1 MHKSIPEVVSDAI
14 APLIA
19 GGEIDSYETSV
30 DGFRL
35 LADCDRTSLGVEAL
49 ERRIVTAAK
58 RMSKKAE
65 QHISQMGLPLFGDV
79 PLAVPVG
86 TDGKKIKAIM
96 SLTKEEAEW
105 VISVRDK
112 QIVADTKS
120 ARALKRLFK
129 QAEPALEAN
138 PNATWAQCLMAAND
152 NATRKQVAA

>member
-14 APLIA
+14 APLLA
-19 GGEIDSYETSV
+19 GGEIDSYETSLG
-30 DGFRL
+30 GFRL
-35 LADCDRTSLGVEAL
+35 LAGEDQETLGVEAL

-86 TDGKKIKAIM
+86 KDGKKIKALM
-96 SLTKEEAEW
+96 SLTKDEAEW

-112 QIVADTKS
+112 QIVADQKS

-129 QAEPALEAN
+129 QAEPAWAVN
-138 PNATWAQCLMAAND
+138 PLATWAECLMAAND
-152 NATRKQVAA
+152 NTEQKVAA